1 MDFSQTLL
9 IIIIV
14 VLTLI
19 LTILGVQV
27 FFILRDLRRI
37 TSTTNKV
44 LTDVKSGTNVAKILG
59 TLLAVFGGKKVGRTF
74 IDLMTKKE
82 EKPKRIY
89 AHEEKKPLRRF
100 FRRR

>member
-1 MDFSQTLL
+1 MDFSQILL

-19 LTILGVQV
+19 LTILGIQV
-27 FFILRDLRRI
+27 FFILRDLRKI

-74 IDLMTKKE
+74 VDLMGQK
-82 EKPKRIY
+82 EKPTRIY
-89 AHEEKKPLRRF
+89 SETEKKPLRRF

>member
-1 MDFSQTLL
+1 MDFSQILL

-19 LTILGVQV
+19 LTILGIQV
-27 FFILRDLRRI
+27 FFILKDLRRI

-59 TLLAVFGGKKVGRTF
+59 TLLAVFGGKKVGKTF
-74 IDLMTKKE
+74 VDIMTKE
-82 EKPKRIY
+82 EKPRRIY
-89 AHEEKKPLRRF
+89 SQEEKKPLRRF
-100 FRRR
+100 FRRG